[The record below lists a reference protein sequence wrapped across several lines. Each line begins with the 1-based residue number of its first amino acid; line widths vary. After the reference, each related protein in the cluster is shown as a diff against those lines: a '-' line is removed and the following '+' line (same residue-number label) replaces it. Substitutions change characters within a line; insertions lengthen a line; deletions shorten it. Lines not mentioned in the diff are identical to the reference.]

1 MANLAVRLGPLLA
14 RSPIFSASG
23 TFGHGREMEPFV
35 GFEQLAGLVSK
46 TVTLRPRGGNP
57 APRLCETELGLIN
70 SIGLENR
77 GLEAY
82 LAETLPAMGAVP
94 CLVVTN
100 IGGHADREFVEL
112 AERLDGRGEVD
123 ALELNLSCPNVD
135 DGRLPLATD
144 PKRAEA
150 VVAAVRAR
158 TKKPLFAKLSP
169 NVTRIGDMA
178 RAVEAGGADAVTAVN
193 TVLGLALNWRTRRP
207 GVHTIQGGYSGPAIK
222 PIALRCA
229 WECAQAVAI
238 PIIGCGGIQTAE
250 DALEFLVAGCSAVQF
265 GTASFADPAR
275 IGRLAAEM
283 ERLLDEAGI
292 ADVNDLVGSLQDGR
306 QRTPRPRPG
315 EGASG
320 AGATGSA
327 AAGAASAA
335 TRGGACD

>member
-1 MANLAVRLGPLLA
+1 MAKLAVRLGPLLA

-35 GFEQLAGLVSK
+35 DFGSLGGLVSK

-77 GLEAY
+77 GLDAY
-82 LAETLPAMGAVP
+82 LSETLPGMAGLD

-100 IGGHADREFVEL
+100 VGGHADREFVEL
-112 AERLDGRGEVD
+112 AERLSERPEID

-135 DGRLPLATD
+135 DGKLPLATD
-144 PKRAEA
+144 PRRAEA
-150 VVAAVRAR
+150 VVSAVRAR
-158 TKKPLFAKLSP
+158 CSKPLWAKLSP
-169 NVTRIGDMA
+169 NVTRIGEMA
-178 RAVEAGGADAVTAVN
+178 KAVEAGGADAVTAVN
-193 TVLGLALNWRTRRP
+193 TVLGLALDWRTRRP
-207 GVHTIQGGYSGPAIK
+207 GVNTVQGGYSGPAIK

-238 PIIGCGGIQTAE
+238 PVIGCGGIVRAS

-265 GTASFADPAR
+265 GTASFSDPAR

-283 ERLLDEAGI
+283 EALLDEAGI

-306 QRTPRPRPG
+306 QRLPRPRPG
-315 EGASG
+315 GPLTPPAE
-320 AGATGSA
+320 A
-327 AAGAASAA
+327 A
-335 TRGGACD
+335 RGGACV